1 MQSEAMQA
9 GVSGNGELRY
19 AGIFRRVGAGLID
32 AAIILFFMFGIH
44 WLSPHSRLIDGIWV
58 VVIYFAGLV
67 YSVYLVKRF
76 GGTPGKRLLNLRI
89 CRTDGSAIGY
99 REAIL
104 RESVQTVLGGVTM
117 IGMLMALLSVSDAD
131 YLSYEIMQRPEFLLE
146 HVPVW
151 YGFMD
156 NCSIAWTYSEF
167 IVMLTNKR
175 RRSLHDL
182 IAGTVV
188 IHEIT
193 QDQQSGDAASS
204 GTTSVV

>member
-104 RESVQTVLGGVTM
+104 RESVQTVLGGVLT
-117 IGMLMALLSVSDAD
+117 IGMLMALLSVSSAD
-131 YLSYEIMQRPEFLLE
+131 YLSYELIERAEFLRE
-146 HVPVW
+146 HAPAW
-151 YGFMD
+151 YGFVD
-156 NCSIAWTYSEF
+156 NCYNVWLFSEY

-188 IHEIT
+188 IHEVS

-204 GTTSVV
+204 GATSVV

>member
-104 RESVQTVLGGVTM
+104 RESVQTVLGGVLT
-117 IGMLMALLSVSDAD
+117 IGMLMALLSVSSAD
-131 YLSYEIMQRPEFLLE
+131 YLSYELIERAEFLRE
-146 HVPVW
+146 HAPAW
-151 YGFMD
+151 YGFVD
-156 NCSIAWTYSEF
+156 NCYNVWLFSEY

-188 IHEIT
+188 IHEVR
-193 QDQQSGDAASS
+193 QDQQTGDTAMS
-204 GTTSVV
+204 GTTPLA

>member
-32 AAIILFFMFGIH
+32 MVIILLFALGIH
-44 WLSPHSRLIDGIWV
+44 WLSPHSRLIDGIWGV
-58 VVIYFAGLV
+58 IIYFAGLV

-104 RESVQTVLGGVTM
+104 RESVQTVLGGVSM
-117 IGMLMALLSVSDAD
+117 IGMLMAFLSVSDAD
-131 YLSYEIMQRPEFLLE
+131 YLSYEVMQRPEFLLE

-156 NCSIAWTYSEF
+156 NCSVAWTYSEF

-204 GTTSVV
+204 GTT